1 MLNAAWD
8 TAWEKLTLWFPER
21 HVYLRSGDHAQT
33 FVISRRHQILA
44 AFAALVVVGWALSA
58 TLGLAAMAWSES
70 NRETNLARLTAYYER
85 LNADRQARLQMAVG
99 ELGRTGGSI
108 ESMAHDIER
117 RHAALAWL
125 LQGAS
130 GKAGGGP
137 SLASLKPVDPAALPG
152 ASAGERIAAVRE
164 DQERLL
170 SQAESLLKSRADRLR
185 TALRLAGLDSQR
197 FSGRASQGQGQ
208 GGPLIDGKDPRALGA
223 VLDVDPAFAERIQ
236 HVAADMTDLRS
247 LSSATEALPLATPV
261 NSAVGTSTYGVRLD
275 PFTHQTAFHAGQDFG
290 GQIGSPI
297 FSTAPGVV
305 AFTGVRTGYGNVVE
319 VDHGSGFKTRYAH
332 LASISVR
339 VGDHVGVGQR
349 VGAMGS
355 TGRST
360 GPHLHYEIW
369 ENGRVRDPTRF
380 LKAGQD
386 VQ

>member
-8 TAWEKLTLWFPER
+8 TVWEKLTLWFPER

-44 AFAALVVVGWALSA
+44 AFAALVIVGWAVSA

-137 SLASLKPVDPAALPG
+137 SLASLKPVNPAALPG

-170 SQAESLLKSRADRLR
+170 SQAESLLKSRADRVR

-247 LSSATEALPLATPV
+247 LSSATEALPLATARSDRP
-261 NSAVGTSTYGVRLD
+261 SSR
-275 PFTHQTAFHAGQDFG
+275 P
-290 GQIGSPI
+290 P
-297 FSTAPGVV
+297 
-305 AFTGVRTGYGNVVE
+305 
-319 VDHGSGFKTRYAH
+319 
-332 LASISVR
+332 LASSPSPACAR
-339 VGDHVGVGQR
+339 
-349 VGAMGS
+349 AMAMWS
-355 TGRST
+355 RS
-360 GPHLHYEIW
+360 IM
-369 ENGRVRDPTRF
+369 GRVSRPAMRTWPRF
-380 LKAGQD
+380 RCGSATMWASARGSAPWARPAVRPVRICTMKSGKTAAFGIRRAF
-386 VQ
+386 